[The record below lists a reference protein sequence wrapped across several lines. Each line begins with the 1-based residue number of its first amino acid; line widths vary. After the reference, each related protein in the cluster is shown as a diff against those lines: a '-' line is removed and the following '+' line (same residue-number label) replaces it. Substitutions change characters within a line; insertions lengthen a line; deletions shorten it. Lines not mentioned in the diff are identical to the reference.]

1 LLKIRLQ
8 ACLVDIV
15 PINYEKYIKHKD
27 MAEKKSKLVEIKTK
41 ETTASVDDFINT
53 IQDEQKRLDSL
64 HIIKLMTESIGE
76 EPKMWGATLIGFG
89 IKRYKSPKTGR
100 EVDWFQMGF
109 SPRKANLSL
118 HMGLDIQRFSDQL
131 KILGKHKT
139 GAGCLYI
146 NKLADID
153 LKVLTQMIKAAV
165 KEEEN
170 HGDTTIGR

>member
-1 LLKIRLQ
+1 
-8 ACLVDIV
+8 
-15 PINYEKYIKHKD
+15 

-41 ETTASVDDFINT
+41 ETNASVDDFINT
-53 IQDEQKRLDSL
+53 IQDEQKRMDSL
-64 HIIKLMTESIGE
+64 TIIKLMTESSGE

-89 IKRYKSPKTGR
+89 NKRYKSPKTGR

-118 HMGLDIQRFSDQL
+118 HMGLDIQRFSDDL

-153 LKVLTQMIKAAV
+153 LKVLTQMIEATV
-165 KEEEN
+165 KEE
-170 HGDTTIGR
+170 